1 MSFGVVRGYEP
12 LSPKRHGLDVYDA
25 LGLAGVL
32 SLETGVY
39 LLSLEAALI
48 LLGCL
53 LVAVAIWP
61 DVRKGA
67 R

>member
-1 MSFGVVRGYEP
+1 M
-12 LSPKRHGLDVYDA
+12 SPKRHGLDVYDA